1 VPAPYRRIGRI
12 LKPHGTHGEVTLS
25 VRDGITAEIL
35 EGIDLWLVPPTLRGA
50 RALRI
55 SSVREG
61 AKGLIMRFDEGDDAH
76 AAGAIAGAWVLAREE
91 DVPAPAAA
99 EPDLLGSDVVD
110 EQRGFLGTLTDVI
123 HTGANDVLVVD
134 NGPFGQVLVP
144 VIEDV
149 VIDVDVDATAQRI
162 RVRLLEGLIEE
173 DGR

>member
-1 VPAPYRRIGRI
+1 MPAPYRRIGRI

-25 VRDGITAEIL
+25 VRDGITAEML
-35 EGIDLWLVPPTLRGA
+35 EGIDLWLVPPTPRGA
-50 RALRI
+50 CALRV
-55 SSVREG
+55 SGVREG
-61 AKGLIMRFDEGDDAH
+61 AKGLIVRFDEDDDGH
-76 AAGAIAGAWVLAREE
+76 KAGQMAGAWVLARDR

-134 NGPFGQVLVP
+134 DGPFGQVLVP
-144 VIEDV
+144 VIDDV
-149 VIDVDVDATAQRI
+149 VVDVDAAAQRI

-173 DGR
+173 DGL

>member
-1 VPAPYRRIGRI
+1 MPAPYRRIGRI

-35 EGIDLWLVPPTLRGA
+35 EGIDLWLVPPTPRGA
-50 RALRI
+50 RALRM

-61 AKGLIMRFDEGDDAH
+61 AKGLIVRFDEGDGAH
-76 AAGAIAGAWVLAREE
+76 ETGEMAGAWVLAREE
-91 DVPAPAAA
+91 DLPAPAAA

-134 NGPFGQVLVP
+134 DGPFGQVLVP
-144 VIEDV
+144 VIDDV
-149 VIDVDVDATAQRI
+149 VVDVDAAAQRI

-173 DGR
+173 DGL